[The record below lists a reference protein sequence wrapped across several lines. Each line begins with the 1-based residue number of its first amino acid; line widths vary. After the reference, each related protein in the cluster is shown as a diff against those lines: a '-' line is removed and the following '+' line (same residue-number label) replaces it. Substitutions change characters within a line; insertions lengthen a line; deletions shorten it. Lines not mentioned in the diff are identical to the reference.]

1 MHFAKSSLLAT
12 AALMIGACGSST
24 ATSSETSTADT
35 ASGATADAT
44 GDTAGAADTLAVDSA
59 GGDAAAASA
68 LTVACPFGIQLVQ
81 HPVKNPLNPA
91 QSEGAFAG
99 IVNVKRK
106 SGPVA
111 TAKVTV
117 NGVELTYTDNGD
129 YVVPNTA
136 DLPGAVAGAKLKL
149 EVKDGSDS
157 AAFEFTCPAEVAFTA
172 PAADTVVEKGQV
184 VQLSWSGILD
194 YQHPLLKPGLGLYRL
209 HASSG
214 TFLGYSPMD
223 LPKLAPSDTGATL
236 TMPDNDKPQYVAQL
250 QVPGTFVPT
259 AKYDGIHCSLVRR
272 LMLTNKGVQ

>member
-12 AALMIGACGSST
+12 AALLIGACGSST

-35 ASGATADAT
+35 ATGATADAT
-44 GDTAGAADTLAVDSA
+44 GDTAGTADTLAVDTA

-81 HPVKNPLNPA
+81 HPVKNPLSPD

-99 IVNVKRK
+99 IVNVRRK
-106 SGPVA
+106 SGDVA

-117 NGVELTYTDNGD
+117 NGVELTYTNNGD

-136 DLPGAVAGAKLKL
+136 DIPGAVAGAKLKL

-157 AAFEFTCPAEVAFTA
+157 ATFEFTCPTEVAFTA
-172 PAADTVVEKGQV
+172 PAADTAVEKGQAV
-184 VQLSWSGILD
+184 PVSWTGVLD

-209 HASSG
+209 HAASG

-223 LPKLAPSDTGATL
+223 LPKLAPSDTGVTL
-236 TMPDNDKPQYVAQL
+236 TMPDNDKPQYVVQL
-250 QVPGTFVPT
+250 QVPGTFVAT

-272 LMLTNKGVQ
+272 LILTNKGVQ